1 MKVARRDY
9 SLTGPSADE
18 ARARGLA
25 DADWYRAPVA
35 PERMQALA
43 ARTNGRAA
51 RDVVLWLVLVVATGA
66 AAAIVFP
73 SWWSVPLFVVYG
85 ALYAGAADSRWHECG
100 HGTAFASARANDLV
114 YPLASFMVLRN
125 PTQWRWSHVRHH
137 TDTIIVGR
145 DPEIAFPRP
154 PSLWSLAGT
163 FLYVKPAALSL
174 RTLVTQAFGRVA
186 PDVRDYVPVDEQPKV
201 VRDARV
207 EVGVLVAAVVV
218 AVVTRSWLPVLLVGL
233 PSVYGAWLMV
243 FFGVTQHFGLR
254 EDVLDHRLNTRSVR
268 MNPVFRFLY
277 LNMNYHV
284 EHHMFPTI
292 PYHALPALHDEVA
305 DHLPP
310 MMPNVW
316 SVYREVVRA
325 ARRLHVDPTWEIPD
339 RGVPDATDA
348 RLGAVPPDGERPAV
362 HAATDDGTVD
372 LGASDAL
379 ARGAVRR
386 VDIGEQT
393 YVLCRAGDG
402 SLALLD
408 GWCTH
413 GHAHLGDGVLRGGTI
428 ECPKHNG
435 RFDLATGAACRR
447 PARTPLTVH
456 TVRDRD
462 GRIVARP
469 PIAAATAAGEDHP

>member
-1 MKVARRDY
+1 MRVARRDY
-9 SLTGPSADE
+9 SLTGTSADE

-25 DADWYRAPVA
+25 DAEWYRAPVTS
-35 PERMQALA
+35 ERIQALA
-43 ARTNGRAA
+43 GRTNGRAA
-51 RDVVLWLVLVVATGA
+51 RDVILWLALVVATGA
-66 AAAIVFP
+66 IAAIVFP
-73 SWWSVPLFVVYG
+73 SWWSVPLFGVYG

-100 HGTAFASARANDLV
+100 HGTAFANARANDVV

-154 PSLWSLAGT
+154 PSLWSLAGS

-174 RTLVTQAFGRVA
+174 RTLATQAFGRVS

-207 EVGVLVAAVVV
+207 EVAVLVAAVV
-218 AVVTRSWLPVLLVGL
+218 AAAVTRSWLPVLLVGL

-243 FFGVTQHFGLR
+243 FFGVTQHYGLR

-292 PYHALPALHDEVA
+292 PYHALPALHAEVA

-310 MMPNVW
+310 IMPNVL

-325 ARRLHVDPTWEIPD
+325 ARRQHADPTWEIPD
-339 RGVPDATDA
+339 RGVPAIADGS
-348 RLGAVPPDGERPAV
+348 GAMSPGHLSTVAGA
-362 HAATDDGTVD
+362 DDGSVD
-372 LGASDAL
+372 LGASSAL

-413 GHAHLGDGVLRGGTI
+413 GHAHLGDGVLRGAAI

-435 RFDLATGAACRR
+435 RFDLVTGAACRR

-456 TVRDRD
+456 TVRDRN

-469 PIAAATAAGEDHP
+469 PIVAATAAGEEHP